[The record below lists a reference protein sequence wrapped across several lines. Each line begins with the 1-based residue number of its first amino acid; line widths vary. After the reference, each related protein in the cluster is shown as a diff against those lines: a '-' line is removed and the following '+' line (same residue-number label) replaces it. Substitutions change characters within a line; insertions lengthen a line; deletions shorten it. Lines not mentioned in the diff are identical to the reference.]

1 MKEKFEKYINKKFK
15 GVRETQEVK
24 EIKEELVSDLLFKS
38 RDIKKKIKNED
49 KNYEYC
55 IEYLGNLD
63 ELIKEY
69 KKENNIL
76 EKKIELPK
84 YKLSEELINS
94 ISHGVGAALS
104 IVAFILGLIKAQNGL
119 AIFSVFFYCISSFL
133 LYLMSCLYH
142 ALKRNN
148 AKRVFRIIDHCS
160 IYLLIAGTYTPVV
173 LLTLPPT
180 LGWSIF
186 GIVWGMA
193 ILGIVLNAIDLR
205 KFKIISMIL
214 YLVMGWCIIFSFDTL
229 WNSMNHNGIYL
240 FVIGGVIYTLGAI
253 IYGIGKKKKYMHSIF
268 HFFCLLAS
276 VCFFLSIYI
285 YIL

>member
-1 MKEKFEKYINKKFK
+1 MKERFEKYINKKFK
-15 GVRETQEVK
+15 GVRDTKEVK
-24 EIKEELVSDLLFKS
+24 EIKEELVSDLLAKS
-38 RDIKKKIKNED
+38 NDVKKKIKDENEI
-49 KNYEYC
+49 YEYC
-55 IEYLGNLD
+55 IESLGDLF
-63 ELIKEY
+63 ELVKEY
-69 KKENNIL
+69 KKDSSRL

-193 ILGIVLNAIDLR
+193 ILGIVLNAIDLK

-240 FVIGGVIYTLGAI
+240 LVIGGVIYTLGAI

-285 YIL
+285 YVL

>member
-1 MKEKFEKYINKKFK
+1 MKERFEKYINKKFK
-15 GVRETQEVK
+15 GVRETKEVK
-24 EIKEELVSDLLFKS
+24 EIKEELVSDLLEKS
-38 RDIKKKIKNED
+38 KEVKKKIKDDD

-55 IEYLGNLD
+55 IESLGDLFD
-63 ELIKEY
+63 LVKEY
-69 KKENNIL
+69 KKETNRL

-94 ISHGVGAALS
+94 ISHGIGAALS
-104 IVAFILGLIKAQNGL
+104 IAAFILGLIKADSGL

-173 LLTLPPT
+173 LLVLPLG
-180 LGWSIF
+180 LGWTMF
-186 GIVWGMA
+186 GIVWAMA
-193 ILGIVLNAIDLR
+193 ILGIVLNAIDLK
-205 KFKIISMIL
+205 KFKNISMIL
-214 YLVMGWCIIFSFDTL
+214 YLVMGWCIIFSFKTL
-229 WNSMNHNGIYL
+229 WNSMNHTGIYL
-240 FVIGGVIYTLGAI
+240 LLLGGITYTLGAI

-268 HFFCLLAS
+268 HLFCLVAS

>member
-1 MKEKFEKYINKKFK
+1 MLEKSKE
-15 GVRETQEVK
+15 V
-24 EIKEELVSDLLFKS
+24 
-38 RDIKKKIKNED
+38 KKKIKDND

-55 IEYLGNLD
+55 IESLGDLFD
-63 ELIKEY
+63 LVKEY
-69 KKENNIL
+69 KKETNRL

-84 YKLSEELINS
+84 YKLSEELLNL
-94 ISHGVGAALS
+94 ISHGIGAALS
-104 IVAFILGLIKAQNGL
+104 IAAFILGLIKADSGL

-173 LLTLPPT
+173 LLVLPLG
-180 LGWSIF
+180 LGWTMF
-186 GIVWGMA
+186 GIVWAMA
-193 ILGIVLNAIDLR
+193 ILGIVLNAIDLK
-205 KFKIISMIL
+205 KFKNISMIL
-214 YLVMGWCIIFSFDTL
+214 YLVMGWCIIFSFKTL
-229 WNSMNHNGIYL
+229 WNSMNHTGIYL
-240 FVIGGVIYTLGAI
+240 LLLGGITYTFGAI

-268 HFFCLLAS
+268 HLFCLVAS

>member
-1 MKEKFEKYINKKFK
+1 MKERFEKYINKKFK
-15 GVRETQEVK
+15 GVRETKEVK
-24 EIKEELVSDLLFKS
+24 EIKEELVSDLLEKS
-38 RDIKKKIKNED
+38 KEVKKKIKDED

-55 IEYLGNLD
+55 IESLGDLFD
-63 ELIKEY
+63 LVKEY
-69 KKENNIL
+69 KRETNRL

-94 ISHGVGAALS
+94 ISHGIGAALS
-104 IVAFILGLIKAQNGL
+104 VVAFILGLIKADSGL

-173 LLTLPPT
+173 LLALPLG
-180 LGWSIF
+180 LGWTMF
-186 GIVWGMA
+186 GIVWAMA
-193 ILGIVLNAIDLR
+193 IFGIVLNAIDLK
-205 KFKIISMIL
+205 KFKNLSMIL
-214 YLVMGWCIIFSFDTL
+214 YLVMGWCIIFSFKTL
-229 WNSMNHNGIYL
+229 WNSMNHTGIYL
-240 FVIGGVIYTLGAI
+240 LLLGGITYTLGAI
-253 IYGIGKKKKYMHSIF
+253 IYGLGKKKKYMHSIF
-268 HFFCLLAS
+268 HLFCLVAS

-285 YIL
+285 YLL